1 MPKGHLHLQG
11 LEVVGDARLG
21 LLSHPL
27 ACPLLEPTK
36 LLVDVH
42 DALFGSV
49 LKYWWNERS

>member
-49 LKYWWNERS
+49 LKYWWNKRS